1 MKEDTKHSGTC
12 NCEGAALSVEEINS
26 TVEAV
31 VKETGTG
38 RDKVILM
45 LQEVQKKLNY
55 LPSEALK
62 HIIRITEVTPGQI
75 SGVSTFYSQFRHIPS
90 GRHTIKICAGTA
102 CHVKGSQLISEAFK
116 RDLKITDERN
126 SSPDNLFSIEEV
138 ACLGCCTLA
147 PVVQIDSKTYGHV
160 KPTQVNEIVNDFLH
174 SHQKQQTHETHDGKD
189 DFDAEVRIGLGSC
202 CVAGGSKDI
211 LGKLVDIKDYYDL
224 NIKVKPVGCVGV
236 CNQTPLLEIVS
247 GQDISSRYTNVRQDQ
262 VEEILLKHIKPRSL
276 NKKVRFRINNFADTF
291 LSDDMLYSPVNLS
304 SEVREHTLNDF
315 QSAQVRIATLHG
327 GMMTPDSYNEYVLLD
342 GFKALRKC
350 LSSSDPV
357 SVVRTVTESGLRG
370 RGGAGFLTGRKW
382 EISSASKQKP
392 KYVVCN
398 GDEGDPGAFMDRMIL
413 ESFPF
418 RVIEGMLIAGYSTGA
433 DKGIFYIRAEY
444 PLAVSRVRAALM
456 VCKENGIVG
465 KNIFGSGFSF
475 DIEVFEGA
483 GAFVCGE
490 ETALIAS
497 LEGKRGTPHLR
508 PPYPAVKGYM
518 NHPTLVNNVETLSL
532 VPWIINNGAGSFNS
546 IGTEKS
552 KGTKVFAL
560 AGKVAKGGLI
570 EVPMGTSIRDIVEKI
585 GCGVIE
591 GRSFKAVQIGGP
603 SGGCI
608 PESMAGTPVDYEELT
623 AMGAM
628 MGSGGMVVL
637 DNTDCMVDMAKYFLE
652 FTHKQSCGKCTF
664 CRIGTKHMLEI
675 LSRLTRGKAGMS
687 ELDELEALCYDVQNG
702 SLCGL
707 GKTAPNPVITGLKY
721 FREEYE
727 AHARGIC
734 PAKRCRDL
742 VRYSITDKCTGCTK
756 CFQECPVNAI
766 AFRPYERH
774 EIDQALCTKCDNC
787 RVVCPEH
794 AVELVN
800 AKDEDQNR

>member
-357 SVVRTVTESGLRG
+357 SVVRTVTESELRG

-444 PLAVSRVRAALM
+444 PLAVSRVRAAMM
-456 VCKENGIVG
+456 VCREKGIVG

>member
-1 MKEDTKHSGTC
+1 MYFSQLKEDNKHSDTC
-12 NCEGAALSVEEINS
+12 RCEGGSFTEEDINS
-26 TVEAV
+26 AVEAV
-31 VKETGTG
+31 VKQTGTG
-38 RDKVILM
+38 KDKVILI
-45 LQEVQKKLNY
+45 LQEVQKRLNY

-62 HIIRITEVTPGQI
+62 HICRITEVTPGQI

-90 GRHTIKICAGTA
+90 GEHTIKICAGTA

-147 PVVQIDSKTYGHV
+147 PVVQIDGKTYGHV
-160 KPTQVNEIVNDFLH
+160 KPTQVNEIVNDFLN
-174 SHQKQQTHETHDGKD
+174 SRSKQQEHEGHEEKD

-202 CVAGGSKDI
+202 CVAGGSREI
-211 LGKLVDIKDYYDL
+211 LGKLIDIKDYYDL

-247 GQDISSRYTNVRQDQ
+247 SRNGSSRYTNVTMEQ

-276 NKKVRFRINNFADTF
+276 NKRVRFRINNFADTF
-291 LSDDMLYSPVNLS
+291 LSDDMVYSPVNLPVD
-304 SEVREHTLNDF
+304 VREYTLNDF
-315 QSAQVRIATLHG
+315 QSTQVRIATLHG

-350 LSSSDPV
+350 LSSSDRA
-357 SVVRTVTESGLRG
+357 SVVATVTESGLRG
-370 RGGAGFLTGRKW
+370 RGGAGFLTGKKW
-382 EISSASKQKP
+382 EISSASRQSP

-418 RVIEGMLIAGYSTGA
+418 RVIEGMLIAGYATHA
-433 DKGIFYIRAEY
+433 DQRYFLYQGRISSRRIQGKGRPRSMQGERDYSA
-444 PLAVSRVRAALM
+444 S
-456 VCKENGIVG
+456 
-465 KNIFGSGFSF
+465 NIFGTDFSF
-475 DIEVFEGA
+475 EIEVFEGA

-518 NHPTLVNNVETLSL
+518 DHPTLVNNVETLAM
-532 VPWIINNGAGSFNS
+532 VPWIINNGSDSFKS

-570 EVPMGTSIRDIVEKI
+570 EVPMGTTIRDIVEKI
-585 GCGVIE
+585 GCGVAE

-608 PESMAGTPVDYEELT
+608 PESLADTPVDYEELT
-623 AMGAM
+623 RLGAM

-637 DNTDCMVDMAKYFLE
+637 DDTDCMVDMAKYFLE
-652 FTHKQSCGKCTF
+652 FTHKQSCGKCTC
-664 CRIGTKHMLEI
+664 CRVGTKQMLEI
-675 LSRLTRGKAGMS
+675 LTRLTRG
-687 ELDELEALCYDVQNG
+687 EG
-702 SLCGL
+702 S
-707 GKTAPNPVITGLKY
+707 
-721 FREEYE
+721 
-727 AHARGIC
+727 
-734 PAKRCRDL
+734 
-742 VRYSITDKCTGCTK
+742 
-756 CFQECPVNAI
+756 
-766 AFRPYERH
+766 H
-774 EIDQALCTKCDNC
+774 E
-787 RVVCPEH
+787 
-794 AVELVN
+794 
-800 AKDEDQNR
+800 

>member
-1 MKEDTKHSGTC
+1 LKEDTKHSGTC

-357 SVVRTVTESGLRG
+357 SVVRTVTESELRG

-456 VCKENGIVG
+456 VCREKGIVG